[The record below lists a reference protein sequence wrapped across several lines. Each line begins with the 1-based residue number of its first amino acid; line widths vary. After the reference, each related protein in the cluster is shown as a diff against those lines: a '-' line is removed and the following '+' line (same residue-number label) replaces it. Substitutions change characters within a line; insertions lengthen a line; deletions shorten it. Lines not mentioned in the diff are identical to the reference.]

1 MFGLFRRKT
10 EVEKLTDQ
18 YKKLLEESF
27 KLSHSNRKASD
38 QKATEAEEILARID
52 RLNKEAMPKAGNLS

>member
-1 MFGLFRRKT
+1 MFGLFRSKT
-10 EVEKLTDQ
+10 EVEKLTAQ

-38 QKATEAEEILARID
+38 LKAAEAEELLAQID
-52 RLNKEAMPKAGNLS
+52 KLSKEKAQI